1 MESAFAVS
9 SQLCED
15 GAGDWSFT
23 EQVEQARILRMPPI
37 PWPSLSR
44 VGRKAGAGCA
54 WPAFAV
60 FSHAQRPVEQT
71 TQVQPVNT
79 GTTTTTAARIA
90 ALPPTAHTNTVSL
103 HRHPRCTQV
112 VSQYYIFYQP
122 TTSPSGPAYPASGF
136 NPTPNN
142 QAKVSSHPSKG
153 TVNAPTQPNLTQPIP
168 SQQSQPAKAR
178 ALPEKQARQLTDCCP
193 IPNPPS
199 EAKIPLTS
207 PPRRGEVGKTPNT
220 IPLSSPKTTLMPKP

>member
-1 MESAFAVS
+1 
-9 SQLCED
+9 
-15 GAGDWSFT
+15 
-23 EQVEQARILRMPPI
+23 MPPI
-37 PWPSLSR
+37 LWPLLSR
-44 VGRKAGAGCA
+44 VGRRAGAGCA
-54 WPAFAV
+54 WPAFGV
-60 FSHAQRPVEQT
+60 FSHARRPVEQT

-79 GTTTTTAARIA
+79 GNTTTTAARIA
-90 ALPPTAHTNTVSL
+90 TLPPTAHTNTVSL

-122 TTSPSGPAYPASGF
+122 THEPFGPGVPSLGVQ
-136 NPTPNN
+136 PNS
-142 QAKVSSHPSKG
+142 QQPKVSSHPSKG

-178 ALPEKQARQLTDCCP
+178 APPEKQARQLTDCCP